1 MDLTQIFDMIFTWLQ
16 SFGQWLM
23 EFLEEIFTFFFV

>member
-1 MDLTQIFDMIFTWLQ
+1 MDLTQIFDMIFNWLQ